1 MIGTSRSLG
10 LIGAVELVR
19 DKKKKEFF
27 DPSQKIG
34 AHLVAQAQQ
43 HGLILR
49 TLPGDIIACCPPLI
63 ISEPEMDE
71 MFSRFKK
78 AIDDTANHFLN

>member
-1 MIGTSRSLG
+1 MNGASRSLG
-10 LIGAVELVR
+10 LIVDVELVR

-27 DPSQKIG
+27 NASQKRG
-34 AHLVAQAQQ
+34 AHKVTQAQK

-63 ISEPEMDE
+63 ITESEMDE
-71 MFSRFKK
+71 LFSRFKK

>member
-10 LIGAVELVR
+10 LIGALELVR

-27 DPSQKIG
+27 DPSQKTG
-34 AHLVAQAQQ
+34 AHLVAQTQK

-49 TLPGDIIACCPPLI
+49 TLPGDIIACYPPSI
-63 ISEPEMDE
+63 ITESEMDE
-71 MFSRFKK
+71 LFSHFKK
-78 AIDDTANHFLN
+78 AIDHTANHYLN